1 MPCPTPGA
9 QAGIFTDAVHT
20 KAKIKTIN
28 ARPIERDLKAG
39 KVVIVAGFQ
48 GINEDGQITTLGR
61 GGSDLTA
68 IALAAAVKADKCE
81 IYTDVDGVYTADPRV
96 VKDARKLAEISYD
109 EMLELA
115 SSGSKVMQS
124 RSVEFAKKYDVVF
137 EVRSSFNHNPGTIV
151 KEEVAYMEQV
161 VVRGV
166 AVDKDQAKVVVSNI
180 PDKPG
185 SAAKVF
191 RALADANV
199 IVDMIVQN
207 VGHHGVANLTFT
219 VPQGDS
225 HRAQQ
230 ALEPVFKELG
240 GGEVA
245 IHDQIAKLSV
255 VGVGMK
261 THSGVAATLFQ
272 ALAEPGHQHRA
283 HQHLRDQDLG
293 RDRPPPAPTTPP
305 APRTRRSAWRRPSES
320 LAARRDRHCRQ
331 KSQKAQ
337 KGSDFTSCSCAFLR
351 LFAAITFQDEI
362 PQHARTDRSRSS
374 FTQAVAIGLA
384 PDGGLFL
391 PETLPDLVGRSGALR
406 PAGLRRAVPRIPP
419 ALCDGHGGGSAP
431 GHRHALLPRLHGIPA
446 SPRSNSSARISSS
459 SSCSTGR
466 RSRSRISRCSCSA
479 ISTSTSAGGAAKR
492 STCSA
497 PPRATR
503 ARRPSTACSA
513 SRASR
518 SSSSIPTVASRRCRS
533 GRWPAPA
540 RPMCSP
546 SPSTARSTTRRPR

>member
-1 MPCPTPGA
+1 MARIVQKYGGTSVGDIERIKRVAERIKAARDEGNELVVVVSARSGVTNELIARARAIHEHPSDREMDMLLATGEQETIALTAIALHALEVDAVSYTGA
-9 QAGIFTDAVHT
+9 QAGIFTDAAHT

-28 ARPIERDLKAG
+28 ARPIEHDLKAG

-137 EVRSSFNHNPGTIV
+137 EVRSSFNPNPGTIV

-166 AVDKDQAKVVVSNI
+166 AVDKDQAKVIVSNI

-191 RALADANV
+191 RALAEANI

-207 VGHHGVANLTFT
+207 IGRNGVANLTFT

-225 HRAQQ
+225 HRAEK
-230 ALEPVFKELG
+230 ALEPVFTELG

-272 ALAEPGHQHRA
+272 TLA
-283 HQHLRDQDLG
+283 DQGVNIEL
-293 RDRPPPAPTTPP
+293 
-305 APRTRRSAWRRPSES
+305 
-320 LAARRDRHCRQ
+320 
-331 KSQKAQ
+331 
-337 KGSDFTSCSCAFLR
+337 
-351 LFAAITFQDEI
+351 
-362 PQHARTDRSRSS
+362 
-374 FTQAVAIGLA
+374 
-384 PDGGLFL
+384 
-391 PETLPDLVGRSGALR
+391 
-406 PAGLRRAVPRIPP
+406 
-419 ALCDGHGGGSAP
+419 
-431 GHRHALLPRLHGIPA
+431 
-446 SPRSNSSARISSS
+446 
-459 SSCSTGR
+459 
-466 RSRSRISRCSCSA
+466 
-479 ISTSTSAGGAAKR
+479 ISTSEIKISVVIAA
-492 STCSA
+492 A
-497 PPRATR
+497 QADAAARA
-503 ARRPSTACSA
+503 AHAA
-513 SRASR
+513 FGLEKA
-518 SSSSIPTVASRRCRS
+518 V
-533 GRWPAPA
+533 
-540 RPMCSP
+540 
-546 SPSTARSTTRRPR
+546 